1 MKVSLIAFI
10 ALLGNVSAAEQAS
23 SVASLASN
31 KKERKLNGYYP
42 VHSPTYHYPY
52 FSTPYPTHRPPTPYP
67 TGRAPT
73 ERPTPN
79 PTPYPTPHPTP
90 FVHAPTYPEPDHN
103 NGYHPHPDHYPDDN
117 HHDPNPQTRQTP
129 HPTHHPTHRQ
139 TPYPTPRPTSRPTP
153 HPTMR
158 PTSDPTP
165 YPTPEPTR
173 EPSPGPSPA
182 PSPEPSAYPSAHP
195 SLAPSSLPSAKP
207 SSAPSK
213 TPSDYPSL
221 SPAPS
226 SLEPTQSDEPSENP
240 TQSDKPSVGTA
251 ATIANIIC
259 DPANQNILSMACRMI
274 RDTNLFDPLD
284 GNSGGIK
291 IIEIQDNVDDRALQL
306 LEIPD
311 DDLDKNIPYTF
322 FAPTNAAYDSIEF
335 FELPFEEQEDTAKYH
350 IISGRELRYGDLG
363 CGREYTMLNN
373 RTSRTECRGARP
385 IRKFQIGDGNSDN
398 DAFIIERNKD
408 ARNGIIHLVDGILLK
423 THD

>member
-1 MKVSLIAFI
+1 
-10 ALLGNVSAAEQAS
+10 
-23 SVASLASN
+23 
-31 KKERKLNGYYP
+31 
-42 VHSPTYHYPY
+42 
-52 FSTPYPTHRPPTPYP
+52 
-67 TGRAPT
+67 
-73 ERPTPN
+73 
-79 PTPYPTPHPTP
+79 
-90 FVHAPTYPEPDHN
+90 
-103 NGYHPHPDHYPDDN
+103 
-117 HHDPNPQTRQTP
+117 
-129 HPTHHPTHRQ
+129 
-139 TPYPTPRPTSRPTP
+139 
-153 HPTMR
+153 
-158 PTSDPTP
+158 
-165 YPTPEPTR
+165 
-173 EPSPGPSPA
+173 
-182 PSPEPSAYPSAHP
+182 
-195 SLAPSSLPSAKP
+195 
-207 SSAPSK
+207 
-213 TPSDYPSL
+213 
-221 SPAPS
+221 
-226 SLEPTQSDEPSENP
+226 
-240 TQSDKPSVGTA
+240 
-251 ATIANIIC
+251 
-259 DPANQNILSMACRMI
+259 MI

-311 DDLDKNIPYTF
+311 VDKNIPYTF

>member
-1 MKVSLIAFI
+1 MKIVMTCTFRVVVACLMAQSH
-10 ALLGNVSAAEQAS
+10 SAHGS
-23 SVASLASN
+23 ASLRSQDN
-31 KKERKLNGYYP
+31 NNERELNGYADPYQQPYHEDYYYP
-42 VHSPTYHYPY
+42 Q
-52 FSTPYPTHRPPTPYP
+52 PYPPPPYPDPNPTERPTPRPTPNPTNRPTPQPTPAP
-67 TGRAPT
+67 TGRPSP
-73 ERPTPN
+73 RPTPN
-79 PTPYPTPHPTP
+79 PTPLPTFHPTFYPTHHPTLPPTQFPTPHPTNSQP
-90 FVHAPTYPEPDHN
+90 SANPTQSPSVPPTAN
-103 NGYHPHPDHYPDDN
+103 PSPHPS
-117 HHDPNPQTRQTP
+117 PQPSAIPSISP
-129 HPTHHPTHRQ
+129 HPTRTQP
-139 TPYPTPRPTSRPTP
+139 S
-153 HPTMR
+153 
-158 PTSDPTP
+158 
-165 YPTPEPTR
+165 E
-173 EPSPGPSPA
+173 EPSDNPTQSE
-182 PSPEPSAYPSAHP
+182 EPSEIPTQSDEPS
-195 SLAPSSLPSAKP
+195 
-207 SSAPSK
+207 
-213 TPSDYPSL
+213 
-221 SPAPS
+221 
-226 SLEPTQSDEPSENP
+226 ENPTQSDEPSENP